1 MTTSDDHVLSYKT
14 LLSVLGALFLMTVIT
29 ILASRI
35 DLGRW
40 NVWIALVIAAIKSSF
55 VLLFF
60 MHLKYENKLFILT
73 FLMTIFFVAVLI
85 GFMFW
90 DVAFRAS

>member
-1 MTTSDDHVLSYKT
+1 LTTTEDHVLSYKT
-14 LLSVLGALFLMTVIT
+14 LLGVLGALFLMTLIT
-29 ILASRI
+29 ILASKV
-35 DLGRW
+35 DLGRM
-40 NVWIALVIAAIKSSF
+40 NIWIALMIASIKSSF

-60 MHLKYENKLFILT
+60 MHLKYENKIFILT

>member
-1 MTTSDDHVLSYKT
+1 MKTAEDHILSYKQ
-14 LLSVLGALFLMTVIT
+14 LLGVLGTLFALTIIT

-35 DLGRW
+35 DLGW
-40 NVWIALVIAAIKSSF
+40 LNVWIALMIASIKSSF

-60 MHLKYENKLFILT
+60 MHLKYENKLFVLT
-73 FLMTIFFVAVLI
+73 FIMTIFFVAILI

-90 DVAFRAS
+90 DVAFRI

>member
-1 MTTSDDHVLSYKT
+1 MITAEDHILSYRK
-14 LLSVLGALFLMTVIT
+14 LLGVLAALFVLTMIT

-35 DLGRW
+35 DLGRL
-40 NVWIALVIAAIKSSF
+40 NIWIALTIASIKSSF
-55 VLLFF
+55 VLLYF
-60 MHLKYENKLFILT
+60 MHLKYENKLFIMT

-90 DVAFRAS
+90 DIAFRTS